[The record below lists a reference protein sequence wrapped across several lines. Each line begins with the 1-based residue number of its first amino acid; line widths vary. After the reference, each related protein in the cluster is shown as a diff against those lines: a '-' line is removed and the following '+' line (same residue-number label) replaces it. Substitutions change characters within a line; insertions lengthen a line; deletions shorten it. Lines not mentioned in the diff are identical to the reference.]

1 MKSKTNR
8 RKASTKP
15 AAEKRDIYAELTEK
29 FVRAVMED
37 KNPFKM
43 AFQRLGGFAA
53 NAVTGQTYNGINQ
66 LMLGLGNCEYETPLY
81 LTYQQAQEHGGHVRK
96 GEKGSL
102 VVFWKMLESRTET
115 DSKGRPKTI
124 PYLKYYTVFNVA
136 QCDGLEGLKLPTMP
150 RFENGTVE
158 DAERVIAEMP
168 NAPRIST
175 VEGFARAYYSPS
187 LDLIKMPDRSQFV
200 DAESFYH
207 VLFHELSHATGH
219 KSRLGRL
226 DITKDGASL
235 AAFGSE
241 EYSREEL
248 VAEMSASFCS
258 ARLGIFSEETE
269 KMTVAYLRSWLR
281 PLQNDPKAIAHAAG
295 KAMKACQ
302 WIFGEIRTAE
312 ETDSETAALVAA

>member
-1 MKSKTNR
+1 MKSKTTR
-8 RKASTKP
+8 RKATKP
-15 AAEKRDIYAELTEK
+15 AAPKRDIYAELTEK
-29 FVRAVMED
+29 FVRSVMENKD
-37 KNPFKM
+37 PFKM

-81 LTYQQAQEHGGHVRK
+81 LTYNQAKDHGGNVRK

-102 VVFWKMLESRTET
+102 VVFWKMLESKTET

-124 PYLKYYTVFNVA
+124 PYLKYYTVFNIA
-136 QCDGLEGLKLPTMP
+136 QCDGLEGLKLPEMP
-150 RFENGTVE
+150 RFKNGTVDE
-158 DAERVIAEMP
+158 AERIIAAMP
-168 NAPRIST
+168 KPPRISII
-175 VEGFARAYYSPS
+175 EGFGRAYYSPAI
-187 LDLIKMPDRSQFV
+187 DIVKMPDRSQFV
-200 DAESFYH
+200 DSESYYH

-219 KSRLGRL
+219 GSRLGRL
-226 DITKDGASL
+226 DITKEGAAL

-281 PLQNDPKAIAHAAG
+281 PLQNDPKAIAQAAG

-302 WIFGEIRTAE
+302 WIFGEIKTAE
-312 ETDSETAALVAA
+312 EADTETPELAAA